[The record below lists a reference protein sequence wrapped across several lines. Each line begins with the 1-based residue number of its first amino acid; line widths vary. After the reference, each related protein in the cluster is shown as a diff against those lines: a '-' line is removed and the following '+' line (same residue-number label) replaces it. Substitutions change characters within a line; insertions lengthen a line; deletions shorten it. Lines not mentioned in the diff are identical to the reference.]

1 MPVFRRI
8 LNPFRIGIN
17 MLALIIVGAAV
28 PAPAAVGPFP
38 AEPIATFSIVAF
50 DSATGDLG
58 VAVQSKFFAV
68 GSVVPWAKAGIGAI
82 ATQASG
88 NTTFGPRGLELLAAG
103 SSVAATLDSLLRNDQ
118 GRETR
123 QVGIVDA
130 KGNAIAHTGKECQN
144 WAGH

>member
-1 MPVFRRI
+1 MA
-8 LNPFRIGIN
+8 
-17 MLALIIVGAAV
+17 ALSVV
-28 PAPAAVGPFP
+28 LVGPP
-38 AEPIATFSIVAF
+38 ARATAPPPTIATFSIVAF

-130 KGNAIAHTGKECQN
+130 KGNA
-144 WAGH
+144 